1 MKRAM
6 KGDFDLFGE
15 AEKLFNDLEK
25 IDDGKISGETYYQE
39 KKRYTGNFKKVILI
53 CIHGAMKQYGKSL
66 ISEQEVMN
74 NIAEMMIEA
83 YLSES
88 LALRVEKLGGMKG
101 IVSVYRD
108 ILDVNIY
115 DTASRIRKSATDAV
129 CSFASSDA
137 LPKLV
142 NAIEILSKVSG
153 INIKDARRRI
163 ADKLIAD
170 NAYKF

>member
-1 MKRAM
+1 M

-39 KKRYTGNFKKVILI
+39 KRRYFRNFKKVILI
-53 CIHGAMKQYGKSL
+53 CIHGAMKQFGKSL
-66 ISEQEVMN
+66 INEQEVMN
-74 NIAEMMIEA
+74 NITEMMMET

-88 LALRVEKLGGMKG
+88 LALRVEKLEGMKG
-101 IVSVYRD
+101 QVPVYKD

-115 DTASRIRKSATDAV
+115 ETADKVRKSATDAV
-129 CSFASSDA
+129 CSFATSVS

-142 NAIEILSKVSG
+142 NAIETLSKVNG
-153 INIKDARRRI
+153 INIKDARRRV
-163 ADKLIAD
+163 ADKLIED
-170 NAYKF
+170 NLYKF